1 MLYAVTR
8 IWAAFC
14 FGKWQQSV
22 LGIIGWFI
30 LHWNVK
36 LEVPKWCLSLRGKG
50 PPREE
55 WLQRVWFILS
65 VFMFTG
71 CFISCWD
78 LWVVDSHLRRSQITW
93 RSNKPGSFQHAK
105 GDKNNRTLDGSSI
118 GAFEHGCCKQEFIA
132 SSECLSGRKKM
143 YSMKNNSVLGSHC
156 PNWNFQGDGSTY
168 QHVNCKQDRSLIK
181 YKLHL
186 NLICCTYL
194 KTVLV

>member
-1 MLYAVTR
+1 MPILFRLILQTWAKRFICHKEIKMRLTGRRTPHGVFKHTHFPQLTFLLETLDTKNDWRVIFFTLNKHARFSKCTDGTLLMLYAVTR

-71 CFISCWD
+71 CFIGCWD
-78 LWVVDSHLRRSQITW
+78 LWVFYSHSRRSQITW
-93 RSNKPGSFQHAK
+93 R
-105 GDKNNRTLDGSSI
+105 
-118 GAFEHGCCKQEFIA
+118 
-132 SSECLSGRKKM
+132 
-143 YSMKNNSVLGSHC
+143 
-156 PNWNFQGDGSTY
+156 
-168 QHVNCKQDRSLIK
+168 
-181 YKLHL
+181 
-186 NLICCTYL
+186 
-194 KTVLV
+194 